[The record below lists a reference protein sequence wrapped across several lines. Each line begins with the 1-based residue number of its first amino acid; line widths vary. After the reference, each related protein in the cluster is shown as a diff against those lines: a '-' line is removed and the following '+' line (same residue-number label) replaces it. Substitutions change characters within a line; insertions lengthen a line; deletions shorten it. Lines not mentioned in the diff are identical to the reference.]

1 MYLWLSALREAVS
14 SRKASYMS
22 VLEAMVMNTVVGLQ
36 LGGVDMRSR
45 RWYDTVSCSRT
56 VELQDYIVPS
66 ISDGLMRSRLNPSFV
81 TSSS

>member
-1 MYLWLSALREAVS
+1 MP
-14 SRKASYMS
+14 

-36 LGGVDMRSR
+36 LGGVDMCR
-45 RWYDTVSCSRT
+45 RGWYGVVSCSKP

-66 ISDGLMRSRLNPSFV
+66 TSDGLMRSRLNPSFV